1 MEYNVGK
8 EITNLSNQIKRNMG
22 ILSKRT
28 GLTGTQGHVLHF
40 IIAKQ
45 QDGLIQRDIEE
56 EFNLRP
62 ATASG
67 ILKNLERDG
76 YIIRTPS
83 KDDAR
88 HKQITLD
95 KKSLEISS
103 KICEEIAN
111 FDRQLT
117 SNLSQEELKTIISL
131 LGRISSNIPQ

>member
-1 MEYNVGK
+1 MEYDVGK

-22 ILSKRT
+22 ILSKKT
-28 GLTGTQGHVLHF
+28 GLSGTQGHVLHF
-40 IIAKQ
+40 IIVKEKE
-45 QDGLIQRDIEE
+45 GLIQKDIEE

-62 ATASG
+62 ATATG

-88 HKQITLD
+88 HKTITLD
-95 KKSLEISS
+95 QKSLAISS
-103 KICEEIAN
+103 QIAQEVAN

-117 SNLSQEELKTIISL
+117 SDLSPEEITTLIGL
-131 LGRISSNIPQ
+131 LGRISGSIPK